1 MAREAPVKRTAG
13 VALILVLWV
22 LVLLTALLSSFAI
35 VARSEAT
42 MARQLRDATRA
53 MYAAEAGVELA
64 LLRLA
69 DSDPGWRWI
78 PDGRAYEA
86 EFDGA
91 RLEVEVLDETAKLD
105 LNLADPAAL
114 TRFFLGIGL
123 NEDEAMRA
131 ADVIVDFRDPDDLVQ
146 PMGAETPDY
155 LAAGLPHGTK
165 DAPFERVEELQQV
178 LGMTAELFQRA
189 VPHLTVHT
197 GSMPNPAYAS
207 APVLAALGFDPA
219 EVEGMVE
226 ERAALGEL
234 SQGLPTAPDPS
245 GLMVG
250 GGSGTYSIRSV
261 ARLPDGARAEL
272 NVTLRVAPAGVPGP
286 AFVLLSRH
294 EGEAYQ

>member
-1 MAREAPVKRTAG
+1 MNTRRG
-13 VALILVLWV
+13 IALVLVLWV

-35 VARSEAT
+35 VARSEAL

-53 MYAAEAGVELA
+53 TYAAEAGVELA
-64 LLRLA
+64 LLRVA
-69 DSDPGWRWI
+69 EQDPQWRWI
-78 PDGRAYEA
+78 PDGRPYEA
-86 EFDGA
+86 GFDGA

-114 TRFFLGIGL
+114 TRFFLAIGL
-123 NEDEAMRA
+123 NEDDAMRA
-131 ADVIVDFRDPDDLVQ
+131 ADVIVDFRDADDLTQ
-146 PMGAETPDY
+146 PMGAEAEDY
-155 LAAGLPHGTK
+155 LAAGLPYGPK

-178 LGMTAELFQRA
+178 LGMTPELFA
-189 VPHLTVHT
+189 LAAPHLTVHS

-207 APVLAALGFDPA
+207 APVLAALGFDPG
-219 EVEGMVE
+219 EVEGMIE
-226 ERAALGEL
+226 ERAALGEMD
-234 SQGLPTAPDPS
+234 QGLPTVPDPS

-261 ARLPDGARAEL
+261 AWMPDGARAEL

>member
-1 MAREAPVKRTAG
+1 VIRRRG
-13 VALILVLWV
+13 IALVLVLWM

-35 VARSEAT
+35 VARSEAQ
-42 MARQLRDATRA
+42 MARQLRDATQA
-53 MYAAEAGVELA
+53 TYAAEAGVELA
-64 LLRLA
+64 LLRVA
-69 DSDPGWRWI
+69 EIDPDGRWI
-78 PDGRAYEA
+78 PDGRVYET

-91 RLEVEVLDETAKLD
+91 RLEVAVLDETAKLD

-123 NEDEAMRA
+123 DEDDAMRA
-131 ADVIVDFRDPDDLVQ
+131 ADVIVDFRDIDDLTQ
-146 PMGAETPDY
+146 PMGAEAEDY
-155 LAAGLPHGTK
+155 RAAGLPYGPK
-165 DAPFERVEELQQV
+165 NAPFERVEELQQV
-178 LGMTAELFQRA
+178 LGMTTELFQRA
-189 VPHLTVHT
+189 APHLTVHT

-207 APVLAALGFDPA
+207 APVLAALGFDPL

-234 SQGLPTAPDPS
+234 GQGLPGAPDPA
-245 GLMVG
+245 GFMVG
-250 GGSGTYSIRSV
+250 SGSGTYSIRSV
-261 ARLPDGARAEL
+261 AWLPDGAKAEL

>member
-1 MAREAPVKRTAG
+1 MNRRHG
-13 VALILVLWV
+13 IALILVLWV

-35 VARSEAT
+35 VARSEAL

-53 MYAAEAGVELA
+53 TYAAQAGVEMA
-64 LLRLA
+64 LLRVA
-69 DSDPGWRWI
+69 DTDPDWRWV
-78 PDGRAYEA
+78 PDGRPYEA

-91 RLEVEVLDETAKLD
+91 RLQVEVLDETAKLD

-131 ADVIVDFRDPDDLVQ
+131 ADVIVDFRDADDLTQ
-146 PMGAETPDY
+146 PMGAEADDY
-155 LAAGLPHGTK
+155 RAAGLPYGPK

-178 LGMTAELFQRA
+178 LGMTPELFQRA
-189 VPHLTVHT
+189 APHLTVHT
-197 GSMPNPAYAS
+197 GTMPNPAYAS
-207 APVLAALGFDPA
+207 APVLAALGFDPV

-234 SQGLPTAPDPS
+234 SQGLPGVPDP
-245 GLMVG
+245 GGFMVG

-261 ARLPDGARAEL
+261 AWLPDGAEAEL